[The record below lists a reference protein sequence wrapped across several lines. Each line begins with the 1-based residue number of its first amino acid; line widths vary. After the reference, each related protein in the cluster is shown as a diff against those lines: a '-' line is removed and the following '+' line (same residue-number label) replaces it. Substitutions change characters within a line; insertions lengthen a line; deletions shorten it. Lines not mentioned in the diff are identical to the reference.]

1 MLRALPL
8 LALVLLA
15 AGCGRAYTAA
25 DVQQALI
32 STDIARVD
40 SHVDSSRSIFA
51 TSAAVTDLVIEE
63 TPEPPEPVYFGDFVS
78 IELYRNSHD
87 ASLAAHSSNGHWFTF
102 IRLPGQHF
110 ILRTYANLV
119 FFGEVRHVAAA
130 IALLH

>member
-1 MLRALPL
+1 MPRALPL
-8 LALVLLA
+8 LALVLLG

-40 SHVDSSRSIFA
+40 SYAYSPRSIFA

-63 TPEPPEPVYFGDFVS
+63 TPEQAQAVYFGDFVS
-78 IELYRNSHD
+78 IDLYRNSHD
-87 ASLAAHSSNGHWFTF
+87 AWLAAHISNRLWCTF
-102 IRLPGQHF
+102 IRLPGQRF

-119 FFGEVRHVAAA
+119 FFGEVRRVEAA